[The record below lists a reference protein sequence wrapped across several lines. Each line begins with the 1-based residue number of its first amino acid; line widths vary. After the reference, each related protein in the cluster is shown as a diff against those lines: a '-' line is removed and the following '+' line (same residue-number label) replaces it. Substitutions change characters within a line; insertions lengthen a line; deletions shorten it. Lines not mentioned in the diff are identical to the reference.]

1 MENWE
6 RVRKIDKRIKSSG
19 GLTCNAG
26 KELASKT
33 LDLAVGK
40 GDKSISFQEIENAL
54 VKEIHDNADVVAI
67 VETVSQMNAPVSVLL
82 IVHFECGQHAKLDLR
97 GVAVLLN

>member
-1 MENWE
+1 VDEVQVVENWE
-6 RVRKIDKRIKSSG
+6 RVRKIDKKRIKSSG

-40 GDKSISFQEIENAL
+40 GDKSISF
-54 VKEIHDNADVVAI
+54 
-67 VETVSQMNAPVSVLL
+67 
-82 IVHFECGQHAKLDLR
+82 
-97 GVAVLLN
+97 